1 LKTATGYRLPGSDKG
16 NGEPKPAAEFRLPE
30 GRQTGRELA
39 ENDWQ
44 LVQRALA
51 GDQQGFRELF
61 DRYHR
66 QVLAIAVGMTG
77 NGDDAMDV
85 VQETFVR
92 AHKNLGSF
100 LGESSFY
107 TWLYRIAVNVAI
119 DFRRRRSR
127 RAEIVQVEPIDENVS
142 DGDRAV
148 DPRTEVERREL
159 GARILKGIDELTPEH
174 KAAIILRE
182 IEGLSYEEI
191 SKVMRCSKG
200 TVMSRLHYARK
211 KLQAKLRELL

>member
-1 LKTATGYRLPGSDKG
+1 M
-16 NGEPKPAAEFRLPE
+16 
-30 GRQTGRELA
+30 A
-39 ENDWQ
+39 ENDWE
-44 LVQRALA
+44 LVRRSLA
-51 GDQQGFRELF
+51 GDQQGFRALF

-107 TWLYRIAVNVAI
+107 TWLYRIAVNVGI
-119 DFRRRRSR
+119 DFRRRQSR
-127 RAEIVQVEPIDENVS
+127 RAEIVQLEPIDENV
-142 DGDRAV
+142 GGGERAV
-148 DPRTEVERREL
+148 DPRTEVERRQL
-159 GARILKGIDELTPEH
+159 GRRILQAVDELTPEH

-191 SKVMRCSKG
+191 SKVMQCSKG

>member
-1 LKTATGYRLPGSDKG
+1 LLG
-16 NGEPKPAAEFRLPE
+16 
-30 GRQTGRELA
+30 GRQTGRGDLA
-39 ENDWQ
+39 ENDWE
-44 LVQRALA
+44 LVKRSLA
-51 GDQQGFRELF
+51 GDPQGFRELF

-107 TWLYRIAVNVAI
+107 TWLYRIAVNVGI
-119 DFRRRRSR
+119 DFRRRQSR
-127 RAEIVQVEPIDENVS
+127 RPEVVQVEPIDES
-142 DGDRAV
+142 AGDGEHAV
-148 DPRTEVERREL
+148 DPRAEVERREL

-191 SKVMRCSKG
+191 SKVMQCSKG

>member
-1 LKTATGYRLPGSDKG
+1 V
-16 NGEPKPAAEFRLPE
+16 AEFRLL
-30 GRQTGRELA
+30 GSRQTGRDLA

-44 LVQRALA
+44 LVQRALG
-51 GDQQGFRELF
+51 GDQEGFRELF

-77 NGDDAMDV
+77 NADDAMDV

-119 DFRRRRSR
+119 DFRRRQSR

-142 DGDRAV
+142 GGEQTA

-159 GARILKGIDELTPEH
+159 GVRILKGIDELTPEH

-191 SKVMRCSKG
+191 SKVMQCSKG